1 MPNKDSFVDQARYVR
16 AVSEI
21 VTALVRAYEAQMPIN
36 LSRIKGEM
44 AKKHRYAMLSIGCEL
59 AVILCRMELIL
70 TTYGASI
77 PAGLGTFR
85 S

>member
-1 MPNKDSFVDQARYVR
+1 MPNKEGFVDQARYVH

-44 AKKHRYAMLSIGCEL
+44 AKKHR
-59 AVILCRMELIL
+59 
-70 TTYGASI
+70 
-77 PAGLGTFR
+77 
-85 S
+85 